1 MPSVELSKLSAI
13 GAVRPLT
20 ESDRS
25 QAAAR
30 AAGTAA
36 QPAGGGQSARPG
48 IAVEV
53 GAAAASDLASP
64 PVDAARVA
72 EIRNALRDGTYPLVP
87 TKIADAMIAAQ
98 VSFAVL
104 PRDER

>member
-1 MPSVELSKLSAI
+1 MPSVELSKLSAM

-20 ESDRS
+20 ESDRA

-30 AAGTAA
+30 AASPMAP
-36 QPAGGGQSARPG
+36 PAGGEQLARPG

-53 GAAAASDLASP
+53 GGAAASDLTSP
-64 PVDAARVA
+64 PVDTARVA
-72 EIRNALRDGTYPLVP
+72 EIRSALRDGTYPLVP